1 MKKSP
6 GLRAVCPNC
15 GANDS
20 LTEFTNKTREFGP
33 SGHKHAVSDLS
44 GLQCT
49 LCEEIIFSEES
60 NDRVA
65 EAIDELA
72 LKRNA
77 NLIRHVRKDILNLTQ
92 KDAVHLLSGGG
103 HNAFSRY
110 EKGLTPAPKP
120 LMVLIK
126 LLQKNPDLLDE
137 VKKLRMA

>member
-15 GANDS
+15 GANGT
-20 LTEFTNKTREFGP
+20 LTEFTNLTREFGP

-44 GLQCT
+44 GTRCT
-49 LCEEIIFSEES
+49 LCDEIVYSDES
-60 NDRVA
+60 NIRVA
-65 EAIDELA
+65 EVIDELA

-77 NLIRHVRKDILNLTQ
+77 NLIRHVRKDVLNLTQ

-110 EKGLTPAPKP
+110 EKGLTQAPKP

-126 LLQKNPDLLDE
+126 LLEKNPNLLEE

>member
-6 GLRAVCPNC
+6 GLRASCPNC

-20 LTEFTNKTREFGP
+20 LTEFTSLTREFGP
-33 SGHKHAVSDLS
+33 SGHKHTVHDLS
-44 GLQCT
+44 GVRCTQCD
-49 LCEEIIFSEES
+49 EIVYSDES
-60 NDRVA
+60 NRRVA
-65 EAIDELA
+65 DAIDELA
-72 LKRNA
+72 IRRNA
-77 NLIRHVRKDILNLTQ
+77 NLIKHVRKDILNLTQ

-110 EKGLTPAPKP
+110 EQGLTPAPKP

-126 LLQKNPDLLDE
+126 LLQKNPSLLDE

>member
-1 MKKSP
+1 M
-6 GLRAVCPNC
+6 C
-15 GANDS
+15 D
-20 LTEFTNKTREFGP
+20 
-33 SGHKHAVSDLS
+33 
-44 GLQCT
+44 
-49 LCEEIIFSEES
+49 EIVYSEES
-60 NDRVA
+60 IDKVA

-72 LKRNA
+72 IKRNA

-126 LLQKNPDLLDE
+126 LLQKNPNLLDE

>member
-1 MKKSP
+1 MIKSP
-6 GLRAVCPNC
+6 NSRTQCPSC
-15 GANDS
+15 GASDS
-20 LTEFTNKTREFGP
+20 LTEFTNGTREFGP
-33 SGHKHAVSDLS
+33 RDHKHPVSNLS

-49 LCEEIIFSEES
+49 VCEDIIYSDES
-60 NDRVA
+60 NNRIA
-65 EAIDELA
+65 ELIDELA

-77 NLIRHVRKDILNLTQ
+77 KLILHVRKDILNITQ
-92 KDAVHLLSGGG
+92 KDAVKLLSGGG

-126 LLQKNPDLLDE
+126 LLEKNPTLLEE